1 MDGVEKMSL
10 SFYNNKKVFVTGH
23 TGFKGSWLCRALII
37 AGANVTG
44 YALQPETN
52 PALFELL
59 GLKKEIKSVI
69 ADIRDY
75 DALLKSLKS
84 AKPEIIFH
92 LAAQPLVRESYKI
105 PVYTYETN
113 VLGTVKLLEA
123 CRHAPSARS
132 IVNVTTDKVYENK
145 EDDRAFKENENLCGY
160 DPYSNS
166 KSCSDIITYS
176 YRNSFFCEKDS
187 PALSTAR
194 SGNVIGGGDFA
205 SDRIIPDCVSAAQK
219 NKPVIIRNPKS
230 TRPYQHVL
238 DCLSGYLLLARKQ
251 YNDKKLQGS
260 YNFGPEK
267 SDFVINGALVKMFC
281 KSWGNGLTS
290 INKSDNGPHEAKFLK
305 LDITKAKKVLGWKPR
320 LNVNQ
325 AVGLT
330 VGWSKKYLAGV
341 NIATCMDKQI
351 KEYFKDN
358 HC

>member
-10 SFYNNKKVFVTGH
+10 SFYKNKKVFVTGH

-37 AGANVTG
+37 AGADVTG

-59 GLKKEIKSVI
+59 GLKKDMKSI
-69 ADIRDY
+69 ISDIRDY

-92 LAAQPLVRESYKI
+92 LAAQPLVRESYKK

-205 SDRIIPDCVSAAQK
+205 ADRIIPDCVRAAQK

-251 YNDKKLQGS
+251 YNNKKLQSS

-267 SDFVINGALVKMFC
+267 SDFVNNGALVKMFC
-281 KSWGNGLTS
+281 ESWGNGLTS
-290 INKSDNGPHEAKFLK
+290 IHKSDNGPHEAKFLK
-305 LDITKAKKVLGWKPR
+305 LDITKAKKVLGWKPQ
-320 LNVNQ
+320 LNVKK

-330 VGWSKKYLAGV
+330 VGWSKEYLAGGNIV
-341 NIATCMDKQI
+341 NCMDRQI
-351 KEYFKDN
+351 KEYFK
-358 HC
+358 

>member
-10 SFYNNKKVFVTGH
+10 SFYKNKKVFVTGH
-23 TGFKGSWLCRALII
+23 TGFKGSWLCRALMI
-37 AGANVTG
+37 AGADVTG

-59 GLKKEIKSVI
+59 GLKKDMKSVI

-75 DALLKSLKS
+75 GTLLKILKS

-92 LAAQPLVRESYKI
+92 LAAQPLVRESYRE

-145 EDDRAFKENENLCGY
+145 EDDRAFKENETLCGY

-205 SDRIIPDCVSAAQK
+205 ADRIIPDCVRAAQK
-219 NKPVIIRNPKS
+219 NKPVIIRNPES

-251 YNDKKLQGS
+251 YNNKKLQGS

-267 SDFVINGALVKMFC
+267 RDFINNGALVKMFC
-281 KSWGNGLTS
+281 ESWGNGLAS

-305 LDITKAKKVLGWKPR
+305 LDITKAKKALGWKPQ
-320 LNVNQ
+320 LNVKK

-330 VGWSKKYLAGV
+330 VGWSKEYLAGC
-341 NIATCMDKQI
+341 NIVHCMDMQI
-351 KEYFKDN
+351 KDYFK
-358 HC
+358 

>member
-1 MDGVEKMSL
+1 MGKMNL
-10 SFYNNKKVFVTGH
+10 SFYQNKKVFITGH
-23 TGFKGSWLCRALII
+23 TGFKGSWLCRTLII
-37 AGANVTG
+37 AGADVTG
-44 YALQPETN
+44 YALKPETK

-59 GLKKEIKSVI
+59 ALKKDMKSVI
-69 ADIRDY
+69 GDIRDY
-75 DALLKSLKS
+75 NTLLKSLKS

-92 LAAQPLVRESYKI
+92 LAAQPLVRESYKQ

-123 CRHAPSARS
+123 CRHISSARS

-145 EDDRAFKENENLCGY
+145 EDDRAFKEDEKLCGY

-166 KSCSDIITYS
+166 KSCSDIVTYS

-205 SDRIIPDCVSAAQK
+205 ADRIIPDCVRAAQK
-219 NKPVIIRNPKS
+219 KNPVIIRNPKS

-238 DCLSGYLLLARKQ
+238 DCLSGYLLLVRKQ
-251 YNDKKLQGS
+251 YHDRKLQGS

-267 SDFVINGALVKMFC
+267 SDVVNNETLVTMFC
-281 KSWGNGLTS
+281 YSWGNGLTCM
-290 INKSDNGPHEAKFLK
+290 IKSDNGPHEAKFLK

-320 LNVNQ
+320 LNVNK
-325 AVGLT
+325 AVKLT
-330 VGWSKKYLAGV
+330 VEWSREYLTGGDIV
-341 NIATCMDKQI
+341 NCMDRQI
-351 KEYFKDN
+351 KGYFKDR

>member
-1 MDGVEKMSL
+1 MKL
-10 SFYNNKKVFVTGH
+10 SFYKNKKVFVTGH

-44 YALQPETN
+44 YALRPETN

-59 GLKKEIKSVI
+59 DLKKDMKSVI

-75 DALLKSLKS
+75 GTLLKSLKS

-92 LAAQPLVRESYKI
+92 LAAQPLVRESYKK

-123 CRHAPSARS
+123 CRHMPSTRS

-205 SDRIIPDCVSAAQK
+205 ADRIIPDCVRAAQK

-238 DCLSGYLLLARKQ
+238 DCLSGYMLLAQKQ

-267 SDFVINGALVKMFC
+267 SDFVNNAALVKMFC
-281 KSWGNGLTS
+281 ESWGNGLMS
-290 INKSDNGPHEAKFLK
+290 IHKSDNGLHEAKFLK
-305 LDITKAKKVLGWKPR
+305 LDIAKAKKALGWKPR
-320 LNVNQ
+320 LNVKK

-330 VGWSKKYLAGV
+330 VGWSKEYLACGD
-341 NIATCMDKQI
+341 IAACMDQQI

>member
-1 MDGVEKMSL
+1 MGKINL
-10 SFYNNKKVFVTGH
+10 SFYNHRKVFITGH

-37 AGANVTG
+37 AGADVTG
-44 YALQPETN
+44 FALKPETK
-52 PALFELL
+52 PALFDLL
-59 GLKKEIKSVI
+59 ALKKDMKSVT

-75 DALLKSLKS
+75 DALLKNIKK

-92 LAAQPLVRESYKI
+92 LAAQPLVRESYKQ

-113 VLGTVKLLEA
+113 VIGTVKLLEA
-123 CRHAPSARS
+123 CRKLSSARS
-132 IVNVTTDKVYENK
+132 IVNITTDKVYENK

-176 YRNSFFCEKDS
+176 YRNSFFYEKDS

-205 SDRIIPDCVSAAQK
+205 ADRILPDCVRAAQNK
-219 NKPVIIRNPKS
+219 KPVVIRNPKS

-238 DCLSGYLLLARKQ
+238 DCLSGYLLLAEKQ
-251 YNDKKLQGS
+251 YRNKKLQGS

-267 SDFVINGALVKMFC
+267 NDVVNNAALVKMFC
-281 KSWGNGLTS
+281 DYWGNGFTS
-290 INKSDNGPHEAKFLK
+290 NSKSDNGPHEAKFLK
-305 LDITKAKKVLGWKPR
+305 LDITKAKKVLGWKPM
-320 LNVNQ
+320 LNVNK
-325 AVGLT
+325 AVELT
-330 VGWSKKYLAGV
+330 VEWSKEYLNGGDIV
-341 NIATCMDKQI
+341 NCMDRQI
-351 KEYFKDN
+351 KSYFKDS

>member
-10 SFYNNKKVFVTGH
+10 SFYKNKKVFVTGH

-37 AGANVTG
+37 AGADVTG

-59 GLKKEIKSVI
+59 GLKKDMKSI
-69 ADIRDY
+69 ISDIRDY

-84 AKPEIIFH
+84 AKPKIIFH
-92 LAAQPLVRESYKI
+92 LAAQPLVRESYKK

-113 VLGTVKLLEA
+113 VLGTVKLFEA

-132 IVNVTTDKVYENK
+132 IVNITTDKVYENK

-166 KSCSDIITYS
+166 KSCSDIITYC

-205 SDRIIPDCVSAAQK
+205 ADRIIPDCVRAAQK

-238 DCLSGYLLLARKQ
+238 DCLSGYMLLARKQ
-251 YNDKKLQGS
+251 YNNKKLQGS

-267 SDFVINGALVKMFC
+267 RDFVNNGALVKMFC
-281 KSWGNGLTS
+281 ESWGNGLTS
-290 INKSDNGPHEAKFLK
+290 INKSDNGPHESKFLK
-305 LDITKAKKVLGWKPR
+305 LDITKAKKVLGLKPQ
-320 LNVNQ
+320 LNVNK

-330 VGWSKKYLAGV
+330 VGWSKEYLAGDD
-341 NIATCMDKQI
+341 IAMCMDRQI
-351 KEYFKDN
+351 KEYF
-358 HC
+358 